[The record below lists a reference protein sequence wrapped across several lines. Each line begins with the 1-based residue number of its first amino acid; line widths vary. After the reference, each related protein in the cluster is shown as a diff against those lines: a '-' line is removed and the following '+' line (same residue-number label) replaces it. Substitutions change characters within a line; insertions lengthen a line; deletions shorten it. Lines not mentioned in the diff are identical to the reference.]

1 MRSEQQ
7 MEMVIEEL
15 ASLANGAA
23 EEGETEVKDA
33 FRWAIA
39 ILEDREKERLA
50 LRDEFAGMA
59 ITLFPMNQD
68 NVKSL
73 QFGAVPDHKLVAD
86 FCWNL
91 ADAMLEAR
99 KS

>member
-15 ASLANGAA
+15 ANLANGAA

-59 ITLFPMNQD
+59 ITLFPLTRGDVLNMENGG
-68 NVKSL
+68 L
-73 QFGAVPDHKLVAD
+73 PDHEAVAH
-86 FCWNL
+86 FCYSL

-99 KS
+99 KK